1 MKQIFLAA
9 LLAVNLMPALHAA
22 DQPAQTPSQ
31 PSVKVGDVA
40 PDFTL
45 NDQNGN
51 KVSLH
56 EFKGKKSVAL
66 AFYVFAFTGG

>member
-1 MKQIFLAA
+1 MKQAFLAA
-9 LLAVNLMPALHAA
+9 LLAANLIPALHAA
-22 DQPAQTPSQ
+22 DQN
-31 PSVKVGDVA
+31 GD
-40 PDFTL
+40 
-45 NDQNGN
+45 

>member
-1 MKQIFLAA
+1 MKQAFLVA
-9 LLAVNLMPALHAA
+9 LLAANLMPGLHAA
-22 DQPAQTPSQ
+22 DQPAPPQ

-45 NDQNGN
+45 TDQNNN

-56 EFKGKKSVAL
+56 EFKGKKNVAL

>member
-1 MKQIFLAA
+1 MKQAFLAA
-9 LLAVNLMPALHAA
+9 LLAVNLVPALHAA
-22 DQPAQTPSQ
+22 DQPAPPQ
-31 PSVKVGDVA
+31 PTVKVGDVA

-45 NDQNGN
+45 TDQNNN

>member
-1 MKQIFLAA
+1 MKQMFLAV
-9 LLAVNLMPALHAA
+9 LLAASFLPSLHAA
-22 DQPAQTPSQ
+22 DQAAPPTPT
-31 PSVKVGDVA
+31 VKVGDVA

-45 NDQNGN
+45 TDQNGN